1 MIQTMNIDEQLHA
14 DFIIQELQ
22 ETCPEYHGEVIRFV
36 LTDSTNRTAKEY
48 AMRGR
53 ECLVIADR
61 QNGGRGR
68 YNRTFDSAEGGLY
81 MSLCLKVDKERLEKI
96 AKEGSPED
104 DATFAVGERLLQ
116 YPVQTGEAVAKALGT
131 LYDEKFEIKLPNDV
145 LLNQKK
151 VVGILIEAIH
161 RDESIYLI
169 FGVGVNLENP
179 LPKELDQAANLLDLT
194 GKSIPREKVCA
205 QIVHEIINIL

>member
-1 MIQTMNIDEQLHA
+1 MNIDERLNA
-14 DFIIQELQ
+14 DFIIKEL
-22 ETCPEYHGEVIRFV
+22 EDVCPGFHGQVIRFA

-48 AMRGR
+48 AMRGE

-68 YNRTFDSAEGGLY
+68 YNRSFVSEEGGLY
-81 MSLCLKVDKERLEKI
+81 MSLCLKVDKERLEAI

-104 DATFAVGERLLQ
+104 DATFAVGERLIQ
-116 YPVQTGEAVAKALGT
+116 YPVQTGEAVAKALGA

-145 LLNQKK
+145 LLNRKK

-161 RDESIYLI
+161 REESIFLI

-179 LPKELDQAANLLDLT
+179 LPKELDQAANLLELT
-194 GKSIPREKVCA
+194 GKRVPRTRVCA
-205 QIVHEIINIL
+205 QIVHEILNIL